1 MKIFYVPLTM
11 DDPDQGLTMK
21 EIGTR
26 AALDCLPDGFE
37 AMFMGD
43 YNNPMFLATPRD
55 LLEFASRRFPSM
67 VRYRLRPMALRVSE
81 IGYGIL
87 DVDGPGISLRVTG
100 RDNLLAELDRRRSPQ
115 VERRWE

>member
-1 MKIFYVPLTM
+1 MKIFYAPLTV
-11 DDPDQGLTMK
+11 DEPDQGLTMK

-26 AALDCLPDGFE
+26 AALDCLPDEFE
-37 AMFMGD
+37 AMFMDD
-43 YNNPMFLATPRD
+43 YHNPMFLADPSD
-55 LLEFASRRFPSM
+55 LFEFVSRRFPSM
-67 VRYRLRPMALRVSE
+67 VRYRLRPMALRVCE

-87 DVDGPGISLRVTG
+87 DVDGPGISFRVTG